1 MISFFDIQNLDKLLK
16 DFYTAVGIRISL
28 FDDEFQLVT
37 EYPKN
42 HPYFCSMIRSTEKGT
57 EGCHKCDMEACE
69 RAKKMR
75 KPHIYTC
82 HVGVTEAITP
92 IQVGG
97 GVIGY
102 AILAQ
107 MIPVEN
113 YQTSVENICKLAENY
128 GIAREDCLR
137 AVSSITTKT
146 TDQISAAVSLLDAVA
161 SYVYISNLATWKN
174 DDISLDIEKYI
185 KGNLN
190 EKLSSELLCKK
201 FNMSRSN
208 LYKVASKSFGMGIKQ
223 YIAYCRIDK
232 AKQLLLQDY
241 PISEIARIC
250 GYGEY
255 NYFCKVFKKETGLSP
270 TEYRKSKTN
279 T

>member
-1 MISFFDIQNLDKLLK
+1 MISFFDVQNLDKLLK
-16 DFYTAVGIRISL
+16 DFHTAVGIRISI
-28 FDDEFQLVT
+28 FDDKFQLVT

-42 HPYFCSMIRSTEKGT
+42 HPHFCSMIRSYEDGVL
-57 EGCHKCDMEACE
+57 GCHRCDMEACE
-69 RAKKMR
+69 RAKRMR
-75 KPHIYTC
+75 KPHVYTC

-107 MIPVEN
+107 LIPVEN
-113 YQTSVENICKLAENY
+113 YQQSVENICALAKKY
-128 GIAREDCLR
+128 GIPREDCLR
-137 AVSSITTKT
+137 AVSSVTTKT
-146 TDQISAAVSLLDAVA
+146 TEQIHAAVSLLDAVA

-174 DDISLDIEKYI
+174 NDISYDIEKYI
-185 KGNLN
+185 KDNLN

-208 LYKVASKSFGMGIKQ
+208 LYKLASKSFGMGIKQ
-223 YIAYCRIDK
+223 YIAYCRIDR

-241 PISEIARIC
+241 QISEIARIC

-255 NYFCKVFKKETGLSP
+255 NYFCKVFRKATGLSP
-270 TEYRKSKTN
+270 SEYRKSKN
-279 T
+279 N

>member
-16 DFYTAVGIRISL
+16 DFYTAVGIRISI
-28 FDDEFQLVT
+28 FDDNFQLVT

-42 HPYFCSMIRSTEKGT
+42 HPHFCSMIRSSE
-57 EGCHKCDMEACE
+57 EGVNDCRRCDMEACE

-113 YQTSVENICKLAENY
+113 YQQSVENICKFAEKY
-128 GIAREDCLR
+128 GIQREDCLR
-137 AVSSITTKT
+137 AVSSVTTKT
-146 TDQISAAVSLLDAVA
+146 TEQIDAAVSLLDAVA

-174 DDISLDIEKYI
+174 NDISLEIEEYI
-185 KGNLN
+185 KSNLN

-208 LYKVASKSFGMGIKQ
+208 LYKLALKSFGMGIKQ
-223 YIAYCRIDK
+223 YIAYCRIDR

-255 NYFCKVFKKETGLSP
+255 NYFCKVFRKSTGFSP
-270 TEYRKSKTN
+270 SEYRKSKRK
-279 T
+279 